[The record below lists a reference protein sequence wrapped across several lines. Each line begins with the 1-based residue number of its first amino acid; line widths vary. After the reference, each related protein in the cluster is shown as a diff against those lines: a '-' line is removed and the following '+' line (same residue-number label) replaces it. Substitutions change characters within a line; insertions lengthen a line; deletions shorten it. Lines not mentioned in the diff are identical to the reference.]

1 MTRND
6 ELPSYRQLPVRP
18 DGPPGSSWGL
28 WGEDDQLGTLNLL
41 TDERTQRAAAL
52 VRRGRCYPSTCRCT
66 NHNRISHGGR
76 RQPITSSTSATRR
89 AASSRA
95 APTTPR
101 PG

>member
-18 DGPPGSSWGL
+18 DAPPGSSWGL

-52 VRRGRCYPSTCRCT
+52 VRRGAVFPLNLPLHEPQPHLAC
-66 NHNRISHGGR
+66 GR
-76 RQPITSSTSATRR
+76 RRPTTSSTSATRR
-89 AASSRA
+89 AASSPA